1 MILLILVFLT
11 ARDVFD
17 RLRKTERLKK
27 RDRLKKRE
35 R

>member
-1 MILLILVFLT
+1 MILLVVVFLT

-17 RLRKTERLKK
+17 RLNKT
-27 RDRLKKRE
+27 DRLEKIE